1 MNLKVA
7 NLIAV
12 QFGIFIGIMSWL
24 GYSRFQSAQPRTAS
38 EISATRVA
46 PFETVSPVLEQRN
59 QRPYPANYETDHEQA
74 QPVDEEEAP
83 VAPEYEQEIAQQPYP
98 DSGGNRYVAA
108 DSPSYAEVGREP
120 AVAQPD
126 YVPSPQI
133 LVYAQPAQ
141 VVVFSNAGRFANR
154 RSRSR
159 PHAGTLIATEHRGP
173 DRMGPDRRGNG
184 IRPRWDPNT
193 QSCPPTQGFGPRG
206 HR

>member
-24 GYSRFQSAQPRTAS
+24 GFSRFQSTQPRTAS
-38 EISATRVA
+38 EISASRIA
-46 PFETVSPVLEQRN
+46 PFETVSPSLERRN
-59 QRPYPANYETDHEQA
+59 QRQYPANYETDQGQA

-83 VAPEYEQEIAQQPYP
+83 TEPEIAPQPSTG
-98 DSGGNRYVAA
+98 SGLGNRYVAA
-108 DSPSYAEVGREP
+108 DSPSYAGVDQAP

-133 LVYAQPAQ
+133 LVYAQPAEI
-141 VVVFSNAGRFANR
+141 VVFSNPGRFANR
-154 RSRSR
+154 FRSRS
-159 PHAGTLIATEHRGP
+159 HADTLLTREHQRP
-173 DRMGPDRRGNG
+173 DRVGPHPRGNG
-184 IRPRWDPNT
+184 IKPRWDPNA
-193 QSCPPTQGFGPRG
+193 QACPPTQGFGPRG